1 MKNALHHALRPFLI
15 ASACALCAGVAFAAP
30 LSPSPAPSPA
40 PSANATLTDPGVYTI
55 SGQNLTWNQRTGDFS
70 IPSDVKFTQPG
81 TDVTGDHAT
90 GNSLQKTVKITGHV
104 LLHNSKPVSTIGIS
118 TKTASS
124 EPQTL
129 AADELDVN
137 GPAKVYT
144 AIGNV
149 KFTQGS
155 KVVTAQRGQLDEL
168 KHMLTLTGDVHVDD
182 TASGQSMVA
191 EDVTYDTAS
200 QTVTA
205 TGKPGMPFQIR
216 APVQTAP
223 AAPASAAPAK
233 APRRPR

>member
-1 MKNALHHALRPFLI
+1 VSDLLKSVFRSSFF
-15 ASACALCAGVAFAAP
+15 ASACLLTCGGIALAASP
-30 LSPSPAPSPA
+30 SPSPSPSPAG
-40 PSANATLTDPGVYTI
+40 NATLTDPGVYTI
-55 SGQNLTWNQRTGDFS
+55 SGQNLTWNQRTGEFS

-90 GNSLQKTVKITGHV
+90 GNSLHKTVKITGHV

-118 TKTASS
+118 AKNASN

-129 AADELDVN
+129 SADELDVN

-149 KFTQGS
+149 KFTQGT
-155 KVVTAQRGQLDEL
+155 KVVTAQRGQLDEM

-191 EDVTYDTAS
+191 ENVTYDTLN

-205 TGKPGMPFQIR
+205 TGKAGEPFQIR

-223 AAPASAAPAK
+223 APLASPAPTK
-233 APRRPR
+233 APRRRR